1 MTDIMDLCVRNR
13 RKYFIREAMRM
24 TNYREILRLGDLGI
38 SKQDIAAACECSRN
52 TVAGVL
58 KRAAECG
65 ITWAQ
70 AQDWSNK
77 DIAKRLFP
85 AGEAKPTYKMPD
97 YEYVHREMAK
107 SGVTLSLLWLEYCD
121 QCREVGEIPYK
132 STQFNKYYSEYVHKT
147 KATMHIGHK
156 PGEIMEVDWAGQ
168 TAHIIDTDTGEFI
181 DTYIFVAIL
190 PYSGYAY
197 VEAFFSQNQEN
208 WITAHVNAYRHF
220 GGVTRILTPDN
231 LKTGVTKNSRSETVI
246 NRTYQEMAEHY
257 GTAVIP
263 ARPRAPKDKPS
274 VEGAIGIISTWILA
288 ALRNWQFLSLH
299 EQNSAILEKLNEFNN
314 KPFQKKDGS
323 RASAFAEEKP
333 FLLPLPARP
342 FELATWKVATPGF
355 NYHISVDSQNYSV
368 PFEYI
373 KQKVDVRLTKS
384 VVEVFFDGNRIC
396 SHPRLYGRQG
406 QYSTIEIHM
415 PPDHQKYIAWNSE
428 RFASWADRIGENTAA
443 VVRFFLNNCKV
454 EQQGYKSC
462 MALLKLSDK
471 YSAQRLEAA
480 CERAFTF
487 TTWPSLKSIQTIL
500 QSGQDRLSRSEP
512 MPETT
517 SETSR
522 YGFTRGADYYK
533 RGKD

>member
-1 MTDIMDLCVRNR
+1 
-13 RKYFIREAMRM
+13 M

-38 SKQDIAAACECSRN
+38 SKQDIAVACECSRN
-52 TVAGVL
+52 TVASIL
-58 KRAAECG
+58 KRAAQHS

-70 AQDWSNK
+70 AQDRNNK
-77 DIAKRLFP
+77 ELAKQLFP
-85 AGEAKPTYKMPD
+85 AGETKTTYKMPD
-97 YEYVHREMAK
+97 YEYVHQEMAK

-121 QCREVGEIPYK
+121 QCRQTGELAYK
-132 STQFNKYYSEYVHKT
+132 STQFNKYYSEYVHKS
-147 KATMHIGHK
+147 KATMHIRHK
-156 PGEIMEVDWAGQ
+156 PGELMEVDWAGQ
-168 TAHIIDTDTGEFI
+168 SAHIVDTDTGELI
-181 DTYIFVAIL
+181 DTSIFVAVL

-197 VEAFFSQNQEN
+197 GEAFFSQDQEN
-208 WITAHVNAYRHF
+208 WIMAHVNAYRHF

-231 LKTGVTKNSRSETVI
+231 LKTGVVKNSRSETVI

-263 ARPRAPKDKPS
+263 ARPRTPKDKPS
-274 VEGAIGIISTWILA
+274 VEGTVGIISTWILA
-288 ALRNWQFLSLH
+288 ALRNQQFLSLQ
-299 EQNSAILEKLNEFNN
+299 EQNDAIVEKLYEFNN

-323 RASAFAEEKP
+323 RTSAFAEEKP

-355 NYHISVDSQNYSV
+355 NYHISMDWQNYSV

-396 SHPRLYGRQG
+396 SHPRLYGHKG
-406 QYSTIEIHM
+406 QYSTIAAHM
-415 PPDHQKYIAWNSE
+415 PPDHQKYIVWNGE
-428 RFASWADRIGENTAA
+428 RFTAWAQRIGENTTA
-443 VVRFFLNNCKV
+443 VVGLFLSSYKV

-480 CERAFTF
+480 CVRAFTF
-487 TTWPSLKSIQTIL
+487 TTRPSLKSIQAIL
-500 QSGQDRLSRSEP
+500 KSGQDRLSQNEP
-512 MPETT
+512 APQTT
-517 SETSR
+517 SEVSR

-533 RGKD
+533 RGND